1 MIYIT
6 SDHGG
11 YNLKTILI
19 KHLTDKGLEIKDM
32 GAYEYNE
39 NDDYPDYVIPFV
51 KEMLKT
57 PNNKGIALCRSGD
70 GVNITA
76 NRFKGI
82 RSTLSWNKEHA
93 VKSKIDDDTN
103 VLSIP
108 TDYITEQQ
116 AIEMVDAWL
125 NTEFIA
131 VPRYIRR
138 IKKMED
144 I

>member
-1 MIYIT
+1 MIYIA

-11 YNLKTILI
+11 YNLKQKIIQYLN
-19 KHLTDKGLEIKDM
+19 DKGIDIEDM
-32 GAYEYNE
+32 GAKTLNPE
-39 NDDYPDYVIPFV
+39 DDYTDYVIPMV
-51 KEMLKT
+51 KKVLENPK
-57 PNNKGIALCRSGD
+57 NRGIALCRSGD

-82 RSTLSWNKEHA
+82 RATLSWNKGHA

-108 TDYITEQQ
+108 SDYITEQ
-116 AIEMVDAWL
+116 ETLDMVDAWL
-125 NTEFIA
+125 NTEFSA
-131 VPRYIRR
+131 LPRYIRR
-138 IKKMED
+138 IKKMEV